1 MQKAMPKPRPKHLDL
16 PKIKLPVPGVV
27 SFLHR
32 VSGALLFLAI
42 PLMIWLLEGTL
53 SSEAKFQTYKDF
65 IAFTCFGIP
74 VVKLILVGILW
85 AYLHHVCAGIRFL
98 LLDAHKG
105 TELETARATAK
116 AVLAVSL
123 VLTALI
129 GGALW

>member
-32 VSGALLFLAI
+32 VSGALMFLVI
-42 PLMIWLLEGTL
+42 PLMLWLLEGTL

-65 IAFTCFGIP
+65 IAHPII
-74 VVKLILVGILW
+74 KLGLIAVLW